1 MYEESSHKYGLDT
14 WKVWL
19 TITPKWN
26 STKMKKHTLPIFD
39 FDIASR
45 VADSASC
52 TKCKKGTL
60 NFNSPEA
67 MEA

>member
-1 MYEESSHKYGLDT
+1 
-14 WKVWL
+14 
-19 TITPKWN
+19 
-26 STKMKKHTLPIFD
+26 MKKHTLPNFD